1 LELPISGNA
10 AGYSLFDVEALRG
23 LVHLL
28 LNEFDAALVDL
39 TKFTGLVVLFLK
51 D

>member
-1 LELPISGNA
+1 LELAISGNA
-10 AGYSLFDVEALRG
+10 AGYSLFDVDDLRG

-28 LNEFDAALVDL
+28 LDEFNAALVDL
-39 TKFTGLVVLFLK
+39 TKLTGLVVLFLK